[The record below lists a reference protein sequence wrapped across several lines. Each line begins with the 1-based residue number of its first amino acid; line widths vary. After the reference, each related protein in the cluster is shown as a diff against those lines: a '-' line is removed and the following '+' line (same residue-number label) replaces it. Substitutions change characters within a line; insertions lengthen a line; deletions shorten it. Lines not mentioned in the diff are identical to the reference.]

1 MSPKRFLICL
11 TLALAFAAVAP
22 AGLSAQEAKSDS
34 LKALEARIKKLEAR
48 LDSLLAALSRDAGT
62 DSTARSAETELEA
75 LRAAARAAA
84 GEQRQ
89 DSTET
94 DASRT
99 RNLSILNPEIS
110 VTGDI
115 LGLYAAPADQKNFF
129 TAIPREF
136 EFSFQAAIDPYTI
149 TKIFVTHEEEL
160 EIAGHPGEEEGE
172 EAHAHSGT
180 HIEEGYISWVRLPVG
195 IKAGKFRQQIGLYNR
210 WHTHALLEVDRA
222 LASVAFLGDGLI
234 ETGASF
240 VLPMLTLGHSTQ
252 TATVELTRGS
262 NEALFDG
269 SKRLSFLGT
278 VQSFWDLSAASY
290 VQFGITGVYGQN
302 DDPSLTSR
310 LLEIDISYRWRPP
323 GRGLYRDL
331 RLAAEWY
338 FARKDFG
345 DPDLNG
351 SGGFVQAN
359 YRLNRRWI
367 AGLRG
372 DYLDDYGDGPDIYQ
386 IVPTLTWWQSEW
398 IYLRLQYNYLKP
410 QGEKDS
416 HTLILQ
422 VVWAIG
428 PHKHETY

>member
-149 TKIFVTHEEEL
+149 TKIFVT
-160 EIAGHPGEEEGE
+160 
-172 EAHAHSGT
+172 
-180 HIEEGYISWVRLPVG
+180 
-195 IKAGKFRQQIGLYNR
+195 
-210 WHTHALLEVDRA
+210 
-222 LASVAFLGDGLI
+222 
-234 ETGASF
+234 
-240 VLPMLTLGHSTQ
+240 
-252 TATVELTRGS
+252 
-262 NEALFDG
+262 
-269 SKRLSFLGT
+269 
-278 VQSFWDLSAASY
+278 
-290 VQFGITGVYGQN
+290 
-302 DDPSLTSR
+302 
-310 LLEIDISYRWRPP
+310 
-323 GRGLYRDL
+323 
-331 RLAAEWY
+331 
-338 FARKDFG
+338 
-345 DPDLNG
+345 
-351 SGGFVQAN
+351 
-359 YRLNRRWI
+359 
-367 AGLRG
+367 
-372 DYLDDYGDGPDIYQ
+372 
-386 IVPTLTWWQSEW
+386 
-398 IYLRLQYNYLKP
+398 
-410 QGEKDS
+410 
-416 HTLILQ
+416 
-422 VVWAIG
+422 
-428 PHKHETY
+428 